1 MLQQTTN
8 RLFYNK
14 WPIKVECRI
23 RGASFLN
30 RNGINKTIRVCDGER
45 SLYDFEKKN
54 IDRVD
59 LKKFANQVRPIIET
73 GNVQIR
79 SEGSHY
85 NIFLA
90 DKQLLTSIQK
100 NLYPWITQIT
110 SPSTDEEYDFLMD
123 NGHKKV
129 LCDHL
134 PHNKYVYRVY
144 LKERTN
150 KDIGYKFL
158 KWSEKY
164 PDTIKIAKTTS
175 EWLEGRKFYIQSP
188 FFYVENAKTLSMVLL
203 FLDGNHKKIQEFIL
217 KSSINT

>member
-14 WPIKVECRI
+14 WPIKVECSI
-23 RGASFLN
+23 QGAGFLN

-45 SLYDFEKKN
+45 SLYDLDKKH

-59 LKKFANQVRPIIET
+59 LKKFANQVKPIIET
-73 GNVQIR
+73 GNVQVR

-100 NLYPWITQIT
+100 NLYPWIIRIT

-129 LCDHL
+129 LCDNL

-144 LKERTN
+144 LKERTD
-150 KDIGYKFL
+150 KDIRYKFL

-164 PDTIKIAKTTS
+164 PDTIKIAKTTI
-175 EWLEGRKFYIQSP
+175 EWLQGGKFYIQSP

>member
-1 MLQQTTN
+1 MLQQTTS

-14 WPIKVECRI
+14 WPIKVECKI

-30 RNGINKTIRVCDGER
+30 RNGINQTIRICDGER
-45 SLYDFEKKN
+45 SLCDFDKKH
-54 IDRVD
+54 IDRID

-73 GNVQIR
+73 GSVQVR

-90 DKQLLTSIQK
+90 DKQLLTNIQK

-110 SPSTDEEYDFLMD
+110 SPSTDEEYHFLMD

-129 LCDHL
+129 LCDSL

-144 LKERTN
+144 LKERMN
-150 KDIGYKFL
+150 SGIGYKFL
-158 KWSEKY
+158 KWAEKY
-164 PDTIKIAKTTS
+164 PDTIKIAKTTN
-175 EWLEGRKFYIQSP
+175 EWLNGFKFYVQSP